1 MKNHLHMYWV
11 QTKFRVVMLLFFA
24 LTSSVSIAQVTT
36 QISIFP
42 RWHDQSLQ
50 ANTWLPLV
58 QTDSIQITQL
68 RFYVSNL
75 SLFYKGRKVWSE
87 PNSFHLLDLLEPSSF
102 NLSLQ
107 LPQNIE
113 YDALQFNVGIDS
125 ATSVS
130 GAMGGDLDPTKGM
143 YWTWQS
149 GYINFKLEAL
159 TARQNQELVYHIGGY
174 QAPYNT
180 LQEIQVRFE
189 PNSDAKIY
197 LQLDKFFED
206 MDCSKINHV
215 MSPNASA
222 MQLARL
228 LPNLFL
234 IGK

>member
-1 MKNHLHMYWV
+1 MKNHLHTYWV
-11 QTKFRVVMLLFFA
+11 QTEFRVVMLLFFA
-24 LTSSVSIAQVTT
+24 LTSVVSKAQVTT
-36 QISIFP
+36 QISILP
-42 RWHDQSLQ
+42 RWQNQSLQ
-50 ANTWLPLV
+50 ANSWLPLV

-68 RFYVSNL
+68 RFYISSL
-75 SLFYKGRKVWSE
+75 SLFYIGKKVWSE
-87 PNSFHLLDLLEPSSF
+87 PTSFHLVDLLEPSSF

-113 YDALQFNVGIDS
+113 YDALQFNIGIDS

-149 GYINFKLEAL
+149 GYINFKLEAF
-159 TARQNQELVYHIGGY
+159 TAHKNQELVYHIGGY
-174 QAPYNT
+174 QAPFNT

-206 MDCSKINHV
+206 MDVSKINHV

-222 MQLARL
+222 MQLAER